1 MEQETR
7 GMLKQ
12 SAEMIRQLTQDRD
25 EARAELAGRITRDRA
40 VKVAS
45 QMVERGHLAPED
57 QDEKVLGLVN
67 GSAEDLAVTEKA
79 MEIASAPE
87 GVAKL
92 ASVGE
97 DPAGDGL
104 SLFEQA
110 ILSHGRVSDD
120 VPTDFSNVA

>member
-1 MEQETR
+1 
-7 GMLKQ
+7 MLKQ
-12 SAEMIRQLTQDRD
+12 AAATIRTLTQDRD

-45 QMVERGHLAPED
+45 LMVERGHLALED
-57 QDEKVLGLVN
+57 QDEKVKGLIE

-97 DPAGDGL
+97 DSAGDGL

-110 ILSHGRVSDD
+110 VLSHGRVSD